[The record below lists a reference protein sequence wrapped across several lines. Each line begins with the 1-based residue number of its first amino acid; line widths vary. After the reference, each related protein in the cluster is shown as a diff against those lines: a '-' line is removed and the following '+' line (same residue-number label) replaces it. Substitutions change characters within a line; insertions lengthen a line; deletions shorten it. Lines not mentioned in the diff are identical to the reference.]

1 MKKLGIALGAGGARG
16 VAHIGFLKALEDNG
30 IKPSFISGSSMGSV
44 VGACYAMG
52 ITPDYM
58 IKNVS
63 YDS

>member
-44 VGACYAMG
+44 VGAC
-52 ITPDYM
+52 
-58 IKNVS
+58 
-63 YDS
+63 